1 MTTSPAPLAVSD
13 RTAGPLQLGFLTVLR
28 DANGYLGG
36 YLVVNGWGRPLEF
49 RLTSAV
55 QPNRVQQILYG
66 DTLGPYVCADLIGK
80 TLVDRAG
87 IPVQLVVTDREEVLD
102 LRLKLDAP
110 VVWLAPPDA
119 DGTGIEV
126 RPKAPGRGRCSPV
139 PPALRRRRRGGARP
153 AGAAGRR
160 VRPCRAVSAHP
171 RGHRRSP
178 QDGSVCPV
186 EKRSPIRARAEAVA
200 GFGRH
205 GPGTRRRRG
214 VPGGAE
220 SISTALR
227 EASERGTR
235 HGLHD
240 GGFQARLHQEALPAV
255 DAPGAARGPGAPPSR

>member
-66 DTLGPYVCADLIGK
+66 ETLGPYVCADLIGK

-119 DGTGIEV
+119 DGAGIEV
-126 RPKAPGRGRCSPV
+126 RPKAPGRG
-139 PPALRRRRRGGARP
+139 ALF
-153 AGAAGRR
+153 
-160 VRPCRAVSAHP
+160 CHP
-171 RGHRRSP
+171 RF
-178 QDGSVCPV
+178 D
-186 EKRSPIRARAEAVA
+186 ADAEAVR
-200 GFGRH
+200 GLLGRLDDAFDL
-205 GPGTRRRRG
+205 
-214 VPGGAE
+214 AE
-220 SISTALR
+220 PFQRIR
-227 EASERGTR
+227 EAIGE
-235 HGLHD
+235 
-240 GGFQARLHQEALPAV
+240 ARKMGV
-255 DAPGAARGPGAPPSR
+255 SAR